1 MKSKINSSI
10 FYHIYPI
17 GMCGVPKKNDFCS
30 PSGNAINRLSGELE
44 KIKNLGANAIYI
56 GPLFES
62 SSHGYDT
69 VDYYFVDRRL
79 GNNEDFKNFVKS
91 CHNLGISVIV
101 DAVFNHTGRDFFAFK
116 DIQQNGWNSKYKDW
130 YKNIRFDGKS
140 PYGDNFSYEG
150 WAGCM
155 DLVKLNVDN
164 NEVKQHI
171 FGAVEKWITEFEI
184 DGLRLDAA
192 DVLTGSFMEELHNFC
207 YSKKQDFWLMGEV
220 VHGDYNNWAK
230 SGRLDSVTNYELYK
244 GMWSSFN
251 DKNFFEVAYS
261 LNRQFG
267 DGGIYKYAPLYN
279 FLDNHDVNRIASV
292 VKDSKFLIPLYA
304 MLFTVPGVP
313 SIYYGSEWG
322 IRGVRNNSGDYEL
335 RPAVYPF
342 AENLADW
349 AVPHIDGGS
358 LENAI
363 RDFARIKKENAPLQ
377 YGNYKQLVVKNMQF
391 AFMRCADG
399 EEIIVAFNCD
409 NVSAQMRI
417 EGICCAAWKD
427 LICGEEFSSEDMKHL
442 EIKEY
447 GFRILRKM

>member
-10 FYHIYPI
+10 FYHIYPL
-17 GMCGVPKKNDFCS
+17 GMCSVAKQNDFCS
-30 PSGNAINRLSGELE
+30 PSGNGINQLCGELE

-69 VDYYFVDRRL
+69 VDYYYIDRRL
-79 GNNEDFKNFVKS
+79 GTNEDFKNFVQRS
-91 CHNLGISVIV
+91 HQLGISVIV

-116 DIQQNGWNSKYKDW
+116 DLQQNGWNSKYKDW

-140 PYGDNFSYEG
+140 SYGDNFYYEG

-164 NEVKQHI
+164 AEVQQHI
-171 FGAVEKWITEFEI
+171 FGAVEKWINEFDI

-192 DVLTGSFMEELHNFC
+192 DVLSGNFMDNLQKFC
-207 YSKKQDFWLMGEV
+207 SLKKSDFWLMGEV

-230 SGRLDSVTNYELYK
+230 NGRLDSVTNYELYK

-279 FLDNHDVNRIASV
+279 FVDNHDVNRIASV
-292 VKDSKFLIPLYA
+292 VKDSRDLVPLYGL
-304 MLFTVPGVP
+304 LFTVPGIP

-322 IRGVRNNSGDYEL
+322 IRGMRNNCGDYEL
-335 RPAVYPF
+335 RPAIYPF
-342 AENLADW
+342 AEKLPDW
-349 AVPHIDGGS
+349 AVPQVDGGI

-377 YGNYKQLVVKNMQF
+377 GGNYKQLVVQNKQF
-391 AFMRCADG
+391 AFMRYANYED
-399 EEIIVAFNCD
+399 IVVALNCD
-409 NVSAQMRI
+409 DVPCEICI
-417 EGICCAAWKD
+417 EGIACSNWKD
-427 LICGEEFSSEDMKHL
+427 LITGEILSCEQMKRLNLNEHS
-442 EIKEY
+442 I
-447 GFRILRKM
+447 RILKKM

>member
-1 MKSKINSSI
+1 
-10 FYHIYPI
+10 
-17 GMCGVPKKNDFCS
+17 
-30 PSGNAINRLSGELE
+30 
-44 KIKNLGANAIYI
+44 
-56 GPLFES
+56 
-62 SSHGYDT
+62 
-69 VDYYFVDRRL
+69 
-79 GNNEDFKNFVKS
+79 
-91 CHNLGISVIV
+91 
-101 DAVFNHTGRDFFAFK
+101 
-116 DIQQNGWNSKYKDW
+116 
-130 YKNIRFDGKS
+130 
-140 PYGDNFSYEG
+140 
-150 WAGCM
+150 
-155 DLVKLNVDN
+155 
-164 NEVKQHI
+164 
-171 FGAVEKWITEFEI
+171 VEKWITEFEI

-192 DVLTGSFMEELHNFC
+192 DVLTSSFMEELHNFC
-207 YSKKQDFWLMGEV
+207 CSKKQDFWLMGEV

-322 IRGVRNNSGDYEL
+322 IRGMRNNSGDYEL

-349 AVPHIDGGS
+349 AVPQIDGGS

-363 RDFARIKKENAPLQ
+363 RDFSRIKKENAPLQ

-417 EGICCAAWKD
+417 EGISCAAWKD
-427 LICGEEFSSEDMKHL
+427 LISGEEFSSEDMKHL